1 MGRIFDDFDLSAF
14 WDESEYYAREYTD
27 DPLTPEKIGLVEA
40 ALGYKLPASY
50 IELMSHRNGGAPIK
64 NCHRTSQR
72 TSWAPDHVAI
82 TGFLSIGTSKMY
94 SLCGS
99 LGSQFMVEEW
109 GYPPIG
115 IYFADC
121 PSAGHDMLC
130 LDYSSCGPEGEP
142 RVVQVDQ
149 EWDYAVTHVA
159 DTFEAF
165 IRGLEAEDAFPLD

>member
-1 MGRIFDDFDLSAF
+1 MRRIFGDVDLTAF
-14 WDESEYYAREYTD
+14 WNESEYYAREYTD
-27 DPLTPEKIGLVEA
+27 DPLTPEKISLVEA
-40 ALGYKLPASY
+40 ALGYKLPAAY
-50 IELMSHRNGGAPIK
+50 IELMSNRNGGAPVK
-64 NCHRTSQR
+64 NCHRTAHR
-72 TSWAPDHVAI
+72 TSWASDHVAV
-82 TGFLSIGTSKMY
+82 TGFLSIGAAKRY

-99 LGSQFMVEEW
+99 FGNPSIIEEL

-142 RVVQVDQ
+142 RVVHVDQ

-159 DTFEAF
+159 ASFEAF
-165 IRGLEAEDAFPLD
+165 VRGLETADGFPLD

>member
-1 MGRIFDDFDLSAF
+1 MQTFFADLDLSSF
-14 WDESEYYAREYTD
+14 WNEDEYYAREYTD
-27 DPLTPEKIGLVEA
+27 DPLTLEKIAHAER

-50 IELMSHRNGGAPIK
+50 IALMSHRNGGAPA
-64 NCHRTSQR
+64 RTCYRTATR
-72 TSWAPDHVAI
+72 TSWAHDHVAI
-82 TGFLSIGTSKMY
+82 TGLFSIGSRKMY
-94 SLCGS
+94 SVCGA

-130 LDYSSCGPEGEP
+130 LDYTQCGPTGEP
-142 RVVQVDQ
+142 RVVHVDQ
-149 EWDYAVTHVA
+149 EFDYAVTHVA

-165 IRGLEAEDAFPLD
+165 VRGLESDDAFPID